1 MVCALFDGWA
11 KFATSVKRG
20 AVEGRERHRVNA
32 VRVEGVGSA
41 VSFSAYPQQR
51 MGRSARG
58 PRIDRKSVGNK
69 SAENPFDLI
78 DSQIPDMGV
87 IVMSQQLQVSLV
99 VVPIFTWTKMQYVR
113 EDFQEVLFLGSL
125 NCHKSRLSL

>member
-1 MVCALFDGWA
+1 MPSSDGINGAFLKTVVYHKFFHCPNFVLSVTSA

-51 MGRSARG
+51 MGRNARARG
-58 PRIDRKSVGNK
+58 
-69 SAENPFDLI
+69 
-78 DSQIPDMGV
+78 Q
-87 IVMSQQLQVSLV
+87 
-99 VVPIFTWTKMQYVR
+99 TTY
-113 EDFQEVLFLGSL
+113 
-125 NCHKSRLSL
+125 

>member
-1 MVCALFDGWA
+1 
-11 KFATSVKRG
+11 
-20 AVEGRERHRVNA
+20 
-32 VRVEGVGSA
+32 
-41 VSFSAYPQQR
+41 

-99 VVPIFTWTKMQYVR
+99 VVSIFTWTKMQYVR
-113 EDFQEVLFLGSL
+113 EDFQEVLSLGSL
-125 NCHKSRLSL
+125 NCHESDCHYNRTHLYRDWLKGGPWVALNSPPPPRPEGARMRDSRNLEPTF